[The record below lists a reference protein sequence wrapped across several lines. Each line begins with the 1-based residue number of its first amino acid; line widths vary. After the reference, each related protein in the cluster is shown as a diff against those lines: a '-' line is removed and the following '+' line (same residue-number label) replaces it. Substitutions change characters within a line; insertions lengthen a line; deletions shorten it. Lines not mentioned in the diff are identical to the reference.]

1 LNRPK
6 LLLVFNPRAGHGR
19 AQKLLAGIR
28 QAFTQHEVATDIL
41 VTAYRGHAT
50 LQVAQSDL
58 GSCDGL
64 VAIGGDGTVFEV
76 LNGLYRHPD
85 KARIPLGV
93 IPVGTGNAFARDLGL
108 LGGEWRKGVDIIA
121 GWNRRKVDVGRV
133 TTAAE
138 QIYFLNIV
146 GMGFAVDAGLSARKF
161 KRLGNVAYTLGT
173 LWQTLQLKSYALRME
188 IDGHPV
194 EQENIFAEISNTRYT
209 GTSFLIAP
217 GAEMDDGLL
226 DVTLLRKL
234 SRLRLLRLFPT
245 IYSGSHVE
253 HEEISVLRGKFI
265 RILAPGGYLLA
276 PDGEFCG
283 TTPAEIT
290 CLHRDLTIFSP

>member
-1 LNRPK
+1 VP
-6 LLLVFNPRAGHGR
+6 
-19 AQKLLAGIR
+19 
-28 QAFTQHEVATDIL
+28 
-41 VTAYRGHAT
+41 
-50 LQVAQSDL
+50 
-58 GSCDGL
+58 
-64 VAIGGDGTVFEV
+64 
-76 LNGLYRHPD
+76 
-85 KARIPLGV
+85 
-93 IPVGTGNAFARDLGL
+93 
-108 LGGEWRKGVDIIA
+108 GEWRKGVGIIS
-121 GWNRRKVDVGRV
+121 GGKRCKVDVGQI

-138 QIYFLNIV
+138 QFYFLNIL
-146 GMGFAVDAGLSARKF
+146 GMGFAVDAGRSARKF

-188 IDGHPV
+188 IDGRAV
-194 EQENIFAEISNTRYT
+194 EQDNIFAEISNTRYT

-245 IYSGSHVE
+245 IYSGRHVD

-265 RILAPGGYLLA
+265 RILAPQGYLLG
-276 PDGEFCG
+276 PDGEFRG

-290 CLHRDLTIFSP
+290 CLHQDLTIFSP